1 MKPFSILALLTV
13 GLAQTAMAAC
23 RTRSFGCSPQQVC
36 DAIGQPGAF
45 PCATT
50 EEQSPA
56 QCSQVADSTGNTAVT
71 CECCDR

>member
-1 MKPFSILALLTV
+1 MKSFSILALITV

-23 RTRSFGCSPQQVC
+23 KTRTFGCSPQQVC

-50 EEQSPA
+50 EK
-56 QCSQVADSTGNTAVT
+56 
-71 CECCDR
+71 